1 MIFYEGQEKPFYL
14 FTGLYSALLD
24 SMIVAFC
31 KYFNNDSLRE
41 V

>member
-1 MIFYEGQEKPFYL
+1 MKAKKKAFLL

-24 SMIVAFC
+24 SMIVSFC
-31 KYFNNDSLRE
+31 KYFNNDSIRE